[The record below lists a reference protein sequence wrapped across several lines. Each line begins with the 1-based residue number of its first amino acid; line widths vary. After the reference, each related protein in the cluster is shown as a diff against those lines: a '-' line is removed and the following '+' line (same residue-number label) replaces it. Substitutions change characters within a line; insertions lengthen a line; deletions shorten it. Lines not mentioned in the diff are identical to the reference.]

1 MKRFVNIAIR
11 DRKITL
17 FVAFLLVIIGL
28 FNYHMA
34 PKQQS
39 PKIELATAMITT
51 VYSGASAED
60 VEEMVSKKI
69 EEELMTFE
77 EYDEV
82 ASYSRPSVSVI
93 LFTVKVADDYS
104 KTWDKV
110 RRRME
115 DLQRELPEGC
125 GRIEVDT
132 DFMATAGIILSLSG
146 NNYSYS
152 EIEKYGDD
160 IKWELSR
167 IHGINKIEIE
177 GKHQEEILIE
187 LDYRKMNYL
196 GVSYDEV
203 LSLIKVQNLEIPSG
217 QVFDGHSKINFRAK
231 GFYDDLSDIENI
243 VVAVS
248 EETGIVTRIKDIG
261 VVKLALED
269 SAYKVKTNLN
279 NSILIVGYF
288 EDGKN
293 IIPIGKEIDNAL
305 EKLKHQIPN
314 DIVIGKVL
322 YQPEIVEREVSG
334 FITSLLQ
341 GIIFVIIV
349 VFIGM
354 GLRNAIIVSIAIP
367 LSIFMTFSGMRLFE
381 VEIHQISIVALI
393 ISLGMLVDNAIV
405 VSDAIQVRL
414 DKGEDRIKACVDG
427 VIEVAVPIL
436 TSTATTICTFMPLL
450 LMGGEIGEYLK
461 SLPII
466 VILALSSSYLVALF
480 LTPTMAFLFFKK
492 SRPKRKKLIF
502 IDKILKYSIDRKSLV
517 LLLLVIIIIGTV
529 KLGGSMGLKFFPFA
543 DTDMMYIDVR
553 SELSSDI
560 EKTEEL
566 TDEIVKIV
574 IGYDEITD
582 CVAAIGD
589 GLPRFYDTM
598 FPAFPSKDY
607 GQIVVKLDKGLIGKG
622 RKYSNLTALR
632 DDIQR
637 KLNEKISSG
646 TAVVKQLEQGE
657 PIGTPVNIRIVG
669 KDVEGLGEVAKE
681 IKAVLKTIKGTSNV
695 DTDFV
700 SKQYEYISNVDKIK
714 ASHMGINNYNIQN
727 EINIALRGR
736 NAGILRM
743 NGEEYDIRLKSN
755 ISKVSELKNLAIK
768 SKITDKKHILK
779 DMGKIE
785 LASVLPVI
793 KKIDNEYSVNV
804 FSDVLSGSNAV
815 KIQEELM
822 DKVDKSKY
830 SDVRFVLGGESK
842 SIERNFSKIGF
853 IGLAFLL
860 VVYGILLLQF
870 KSFIEPFII
879 LLTVPLSVI
888 GSFLGLYTTGT
899 NLSFTALLGMVSLA
913 GIVVNNAIILID
925 YINSEIKEGR
935 SKKDACIEAA
945 KKRSR
950 PILLSTTT
958 TVIGLIPL
966 ILMGSELFTP
976 MAISLMSGLLVST
989 LLTLIVIPVIASIV
1003 IKEGKIEEKI

>member
-28 FNYHMA
+28 FNYHMT

-51 VYSGASAED
+51 VYPGASAED
-60 VEEMVSKKI
+60 IEEMVSKKI

-93 LFTVKVADDYS
+93 LFTVKVAENYS
-104 KTWDKV
+104 ETWDKV

-115 DLQRELPEGC
+115 DLQRELPENC
-125 GRIEVDT
+125 ERIEVDT

-146 NNYSYS
+146 NDYSYS
-152 EIEKYGDD
+152 ELEKYGED
-160 IKWELSR
+160 IKGKLNK
-167 IHGINKIEIE
+167 IHGINKVELE
-177 GKHQEEILIE
+177 GKLDEEILIE
-187 LDYRKMNYL
+187 LDYTKMNYL
-196 GVSYDEV
+196 GISYDEV
-203 LSLIKVQNLEIPSG
+203 LSLIKAQNVEIPSG
-217 QVFDGHSKINFRAK
+217 QVSHGYSKINFRTK
-231 GFYDDLSDIENI
+231 GFYDDLKDIENI

-248 EETGIVTRIKDIG
+248 RETGIVTRIKDIG

-293 IIPIGKEIDNAL
+293 IIPIGKEVDNVL
-305 EKLKHQIPN
+305 KEVKHQIPN
-314 DIVIGKVL
+314 DIVICKVL
-322 YQPEIVEREVSG
+322 YQPETVERDMSG
-334 FITSLLQ
+334 FIKSLLQ

-349 VFIGM
+349 VLIGM
-354 GLRNAIIVSIAIP
+354 GLRNAIIVSVAIP
-367 LSIFMTFSGMRLFE
+367 LSIFMTFSGMRFFG

-414 DKGEDRIKACVDG
+414 DKDEERMKACVHG

-466 VILALSSSYLVALF
+466 VILALCSSYLVALF
-480 LTPTMAFLFFKK
+480 ITPTMAFLFFKK
-492 SRPKRKKLIF
+492 SRPKRIKF
-502 IDKILKYSIDRKSLV
+502 ISPNKILKYAMNRKALV
-517 LLLLVIIIIGTV
+517 LLLLVIIILGTV
-529 KLGGSMGLKFFPFA
+529 KLGGSIGLKFFPFA

-553 SELSSDI
+553 SELSTDL

-566 TDEIVKIV
+566 TDEVVKLIS
-574 IGYDEITD
+574 GYDEVTH

-598 FPAFPSKDY
+598 YPAFPSKDY
-607 GQIVVKLDKGLIGKG
+607 GQIILKVDKTLIGKG
-622 RKYSNLTALR
+622 KKYNTLTALR

-637 KLNEKISSG
+637 KLNEGISSG
-646 TAVVKQLEQGE
+646 TATVKQLEQGE
-657 PIGTPVNIRIVG
+657 PVGAPVNIRIVG
-669 KDVEGLGEVAKE
+669 KDIERLGEAAKE
-681 IKAVLKTIKGTSNV
+681 IKGVLKTIKGTSNV

-700 SKQYEYISNVDKIK
+700 AKQYEYVANIDNTK
-714 ASHMGINNYNIQN
+714 ASHKGINNYNVQN

-736 NAGILRM
+736 DAGILRM
-743 NGEEYDIRLKSN
+743 NGDEYDIRLKSN

-768 SKITDKKHILK
+768 SKITDQKHILK
-779 DMGKIE
+779 DIGKIGMTP
-785 LASVLPVI
+785 ALPVI

-804 FSDVLSGSNAV
+804 FSDVLYGYNAV
-815 KIQEELM
+815 IIQKELM
-822 DKVDKSKY
+822 DKIDESKY
-830 SDVRFVLGGESK
+830 SDVIFVLGGESK
-842 SIERNFSKIGF
+842 SIERNFSEIGF

-888 GSFLGLYTTGT
+888 GSFWGLYVTGT
-899 NLSFTALLGMVSLA
+899 SLSFTALLGMVSLA
-913 GIVVNNAIILID
+913 GIVVNNAIILVD

-935 SKKDACIEAA
+935 SKKEACIEAS

-950 PILLSTTT
+950 PILLSTST

-989 LLTLIVIPVIASIV
+989 LLTLIVIPVIASVV

>member
-17 FVAFLLVIIGL
+17 FIAFLLVIIGL

-51 VYSGASAED
+51 VYPGASAED
-60 VEEMVSKKI
+60 IEEMVSRKI

-93 LFTVKVADDYS
+93 LFTVKVAENYS
-104 KTWDKV
+104 ETWDKV

-115 DLQRELPEGC
+115 DLQRELPENC
-125 GRIEVDT
+125 EKIEVNT

-146 NNYSYS
+146 NDYSYS
-152 EIEKYGDD
+152 ELEKYGED
-160 IKWELSR
+160 IKGKLNKTY
-167 IHGINKIEIE
+167 GINKVELE
-177 GKHQEEILIE
+177 GKLEKEILIE
-187 LDYRKMNYL
+187 LDYAKTNYL
-196 GVSYDEV
+196 GISYDEV
-203 LSLIKVQNLEIPSG
+203 LSLIKAQNVEIPSG
-217 QVFDGHSKINFRAK
+217 QVSHGDSKINFRTK
-231 GFYDDLSDIENI
+231 GFYDELSDIENI

-248 EETGIVTRIKDIG
+248 KETGIVTRIKDIG
-261 VVKLALED
+261 TVKLALED

-288 EDGKN
+288 EEGKN
-293 IIPIGKEIDNAL
+293 IIPIGKEIDKAL
-305 EKLKHQIPN
+305 EEIKYQIPN
-314 DIVIGKVL
+314 DIVIDKVL
-322 YQPEIVEREVSG
+322 YQPETVEREVSG
-334 FITSLLQ
+334 FIKSLLQ

-349 VFIGM
+349 VLIGM
-354 GLRNAIIVSIAIP
+354 GLRNAIIVSVAIP
-367 LSIFMTFSGMRLFE
+367 LSIFMTFSGMRFFG

-414 DKGEDRIKACVDG
+414 DKDEDRMKACVHG

-466 VILALSSSYLVALF
+466 VILALCSSYLVALF
-480 LTPTMAFLFFKK
+480 ITPTMAFLFFKK
-492 SRPKRKKLIF
+492 SRPKRIKF
-502 IDKILKYSIDRKSLV
+502 ISLDKILKYAMDRKALV
-517 LLLLVIIIIGTV
+517 LLLLVIIIFGTV
-529 KLGGSMGLKFFPFA
+529 KLGGSIGLKFFPFA

-553 SELSSDI
+553 SELSTDL

-566 TDEIVKIV
+566 TDEVVKLIS
-574 IGYDEITD
+574 GYDEVPY

-598 FPAFPSKDY
+598 YPAFPSKDY
-607 GQIVVKLDKGLIGKG
+607 AQIIVKVDKGLIGKG
-622 RKYSNLTALR
+622 KKYNTLTALR

-637 KLNEKISSG
+637 KLNEGISSG
-646 TAVVKQLEQGE
+646 IATVKQLEQGE
-657 PIGTPVNIRIVG
+657 PVGAPVNIRIVG
-669 KDVEGLGEVAKE
+669 KDIERLGKAAKE
-681 IKAVLKTIKGTSNV
+681 IKGVLKTIKGTSNV

-700 SKQYEYISNVDKIK
+700 AKQYEYVANIDNTK
-714 ASHMGINNYNIQN
+714 ASHKGINNYNVQN

-736 NAGILRM
+736 DAGILRM
-743 NGEEYDIRLKSN
+743 NGDEYDIRLKSN

-768 SKITDKKHILK
+768 SKITDQKHILK
-779 DMGKIE
+779 DIGKIGMTP
-785 LASVLPVI
+785 ALPVI

-804 FSDVLSGSNAV
+804 SSDVLYGYNAV
-815 KIQEELM
+815 MIQEELM
-822 DKVDKSKY
+822 DKIDESKY

-842 SIERNFSKIGF
+842 SIERNFSEIGF

-888 GSFLGLYTTGT
+888 GSFWGLYVTGT
-899 NLSFTALLGMVSLA
+899 SLSFTALLGMVSLA
-913 GIVVNNAIILID
+913 GIVVNNAIILVD

-935 SKKDACIEAA
+935 SKKEACIEAS

-950 PILLSTTT
+950 PILLSTST

-989 LLTLIVIPVIASIV
+989 LLTLIVIPVIASVV